1 MQVCSV
7 VAGNTAFSDCSMPF
21 KPSVTAIRMSWVP
34 RVLSSLN
41 TFIQNLAPSVCSIH
55 RPRMSRVP
63 SGNTASARYTA
74 LLRTTP
80 SSRILT
86 LSASKNTTGYMVSN
100 GRLCQAVTSS
110 ITASVTEL
118 MNSGE
123 TSVPY
128 CSARNPWISRTVI
141 PRAYIAMI
149 LSSNPVKRRSCL
161 GIRIGAKLPSRSR
174 GISTCSGPSS
184 VSTVL
189 RLLPLRWLVTSSG
202 RSPPAG

>member
-1 MQVCSV
+1 
-7 VAGNTAFSDCSMPF
+7 
-21 KPSVTAIRMSWVP
+21 
-34 RVLSSLN
+34 
-41 TFIQNLAPSVCSIH
+41 
-55 RPRMSRVP
+55 MSRVP

-86 LSASKNTTGYMVSN
+86 RSASKNTTGYMVSK
-100 GRLCQAVTSS
+100 GRVCQAVTSS

-128 CSARNPWISRTVI
+128 CSTRNPWISRTVM

-174 GISTCSGPSS
+174 GMSRRTGPAS

-189 RLLPLRWLVTSSG
+189 ALLPLRWFVLCSG
-202 RSPPAG
+202 RAWPLL